1 MDKAITPVLS
11 VRGLTKFY
19 GNRCVVNNVSFDV
32 MPGEIFGFLGP
43 NGCGKTTTIK
53 MILGL
58 ITVHSG
64 TAAVCGHDVRG
75 EFEQAAAHFGGIIEN
90 PEMYKYMTG
99 RQNLECYA
107 AMYDNVTRERID
119 EVTALVGL
127 TDRINDKVSKYSLG
141 MRQRLGVAQ
150 AMLCHPALLVLDEP
164 TNGLDPAGIKDFR
177 ELMVRLA
184 REENVAVFISSHL
197 LSELELFCDKVA
209 IVDNGTVV
217 SVKSMS
223 DIHSVSEESIAIR
236 RITVDNPLRAADILK
251 EANYNCAAEG
261 NVITFTADDA
271 KLKAAV
277 RLIALADIGITEVTT
292 DRKTLEDE
300 FLEATEHASADGTM
314 RGGAM

>member
-1 MDKAITPVLS
+1 MDNVTSPVLQ

-19 GNRCVVNNVSFDV
+19 GSRCVVNNVSFDV

-58 ITVHSG
+58 ISMNRG
-64 TAAVCGHDVRG
+64 TAAVCGHDVHDDY
-75 EFEQAAAHFGGIIEN
+75 EKAAAHFGGIIEN

-107 AMYDNVTRERID
+107 AMYDSVSKERID

-127 TDRINDKVSKYSLG
+127 TERINDKVSKYSLG

-150 AMLCHPALLVLDEP
+150 AILPHPSLLVLDEP

-209 IVDNGTVV
+209 IVDHGTLL
-217 SVKSMS
+217 SVKAMN
-223 DIHSVSEESIAIR
+223 DIHRVAEESTAVRYITTDDIARAESILSESGYEVSKGSNVLSINVSEAK
-236 RITVDNPLRAADILK
+236 LK
-251 EANYNCAAEG
+251 EA
-261 NVITFTADDA
+261 V
-271 KLKAAV
+271 KLIVLGGVGISEV
-277 RLIALADIGITEVTT
+277 RTE
-292 DRKTLEDE
+292 RKTLEDAFFE
-300 FLEATEHASADGTM
+300 VTEHSYDN
-314 RGGAM
+314 GGMKQ